1 MSAVSIKAV
10 VIGASAG
17 AVQAL
22 AAILPKLPPSY
33 PLAVL
38 LVVHVP
44 PDRDNVLIPLFEAKC
59 RMRVKEAE
67 DKEPIEPSTLYFS
80 PSDYHLL
87 VEPDLTLSLSLD
99 PPVNFS
105 RPSIDVL
112 FQSAAEAFGPDLTGV
127 VLTGA
132 NEDGADGLS
141 AIAKAGGSVLV
152 EDPNEAFASAMPG
165 AALAACPA
173 ARSLTLEGIA
183 SHLLGLASA

>member
-1 MSAVSIKAV
+1 MSGAPIRAV

-22 AAILPKLPPSY
+22 AAILPKLPPNY

-44 PDRDNVLIPLFEAKC
+44 PDRDNALIPLFEAKC

-67 DKEPIEPSTLYFS
+67 DKEPIAPSTLYFS

-87 VEPDLTLSLSLD
+87 VERDLTLSLSLD

-112 FQSAAEAFGPDLTGV
+112 FQSAADAFGSDLTGV

-132 NEDGADGLS
+132 NQDGAEGLS
-141 AIAKAGGSVLV
+141 AIARAGGAALV
-152 EDPNEAFASAMPG
+152 EDPATAYAGAMPN
-165 AALAACPA
+165 AALAACPSA
-173 ARSLTLEGIA
+173 LRLSLEGIA
-183 SHLLGLASA
+183 SHLLGLATI

>member
-1 MSAVSIKAV
+1 MSQAATRAV

-22 AAILPKLPPSY
+22 AAILPQLPPSY

-59 RMRVKEAE
+59 RMQVKEAE
-67 DKEPIEPSTLYFS
+67 DKEPIAPSTLYFS
-80 PSDYHLL
+80 PSDYHML
-87 VEPDLTLSLSLD
+87 VEHDRTLALSLD

-112 FQSAAEAFGPDLTGV
+112 FESAADAFGPDLTGV

-132 NEDGADGLS
+132 NEDGALGLR
-141 AIAKAGGSVLV
+141 AIFDAGGATLV
-152 EDPNEAFASAMPG
+152 EDPDQAFVRAMPQ
-165 AALAACPA
+165 AALAACPSA
-173 ARSLTLEGIA
+173 QRLSLEGIA
-183 SHLLGLASA
+183 THLLGLASA